1 MPDELTAE
9 GTRPPRAGGWRPLL
23 LAALVGLLA
32 GGGAMLWLGRAMP
45 VWMPAMMAYGWHGAM
60 PGRSPQ
66 PSGAVMTE
74 AAMTAH
80 ITALEQRL
88 NRIDAQASAEDAH
101 TARAEA
107 LMVAYAARRAI
118 DRGAPLGYLEDQ
130 LRLRFGEALPI
141 AVATVITA
149 GKQPMTLD
157 TLSAQLLGMAPRLTG
172 AAPSDSGWSRFRN
185 DMANLFVLR
194 REAAPGPAPTARLD
208 HAQLCLREGR
218 VDDAIADVQL
228 LPDPSDAQMWIASA
242 RRYADV
248 QRALDALETAAIMEP
263 RAIHDAN
270 GRPVSG
276 PLPAFIGP
284 ASTIPAAVK
293 AAASPAPSPN
303 APPP

>member
-9 GTRPPRAGGWRPLL
+9 GTRPRGSGGWRSLL
-23 LAALVGLLA
+23 LAAMVGLLL
-32 GGGAMLWLGRAMP
+32 GGGAALWVARAMP
-45 VWMPAMMAYGWHGAM
+45 GWMAAMMASGWHG
-60 PGRSPQ
+60 PLVGQ
-66 PSGAVMTE
+66 PAPPTG
-74 AAMTAH
+74 AAMTDAAMSAH
-80 ITALEQRL
+80 IAALEQRL

-107 LMVAYAARRAI
+107 LLVAYAARRAI

-130 LRLRFGEALPI
+130 LRIRFGAALPL

-149 GKQPMTLD
+149 GKQPLTLD

-172 AAPSDSGWSRFRN
+172 STPSDSGWSRFRN

-218 VDDAIADVQL
+218 IDDAIADVQL
-228 LPDPSDAQMWIASA
+228 LPHPGDAQMWIASA
-242 RRYADV
+242 RHYADV
-248 QRALDALETAAIMEP
+248 QRALDALETAAIMDP
-263 RAIHDAN
+263 HAMHDGA

-276 PLPAFIGP
+276 PVPAPIAT
-284 ASTIPAAVK
+284 ASAAPAAVPPSPVP
-293 AAASPAPSPN
+293 AAAARPH
-303 APPP
+303 